1 VALRLNYWACWAAFI
16 CSTLAA
22 VRPLQAQSAR
32 VRETPRGVSGASP
45 EGIQPT
51 NLPWHDSYLYWDHAT
66 TAATLGVGQDYQ
78 TRNPLYEMTIG
89 FRPRYYLLENEQ
101 SSISVRGDLGV
112 VTERTNS
119 DTTSKEGEWSATDF
133 EFWGSF
139 SRKVRESKGDLTE
152 LAIRI
157 PRLLLPTSKV
167 SYDSG
172 KILGLG
178 VRIGA
183 REEIVLAGRG
193 ATWFPS
199 IELLGKIDYGYQFS
213 NSRVPVN
220 GSLERIRMGIDGR
233 SIVSD
238 QLGGATLAQHAA
250 AFGIASWLHVHQRL
264 NWITTFELRSA
275 WKYPVDHDVQICG
288 VVLTGCTKAGGIDDP
303 QTRTALTYFQ
313 SEVWGRLTD
322 TLELTFGYANL
333 ATQLA
338 PDGRRR
344 SMFYSPDAR
353 FYLTLNV
360 YLDHLYVNLARG
372 KQQSA
377 SAANEPRNP

>member
-1 VALRLNYWACWAAFI
+1 MLTPGPVF
-16 CSTLAA
+16 
-22 VRPLQAQSAR
+22 AQSAR
-32 VRETPRGVSGASP
+32 VRETPRGLSGVSP

-51 NLPWHDSYLYWDHAT
+51 RLRWHDSYLYWDHAV
-66 TAATLGVGQDYQ
+66 TANTLGVGQDYL

-89 FRPRYYLLENEQ
+89 FRPRYYLVENERA
-101 SSISVRGDLGV
+101 SISLRGDLGV
-112 VTERTNS
+112 VSERTNS
-119 DTTSKEGEWSATDF
+119 DTTSKQGEWSATDF

-139 SRKVRESKGDLTE
+139 SYKLRESKSDLTE
-152 LAIRI
+152 LAIRV

-167 SYDSG
+167 SYESG

-178 VRIGA
+178 VRVGA

-193 ATWFPS
+193 ARFFS
-199 IELLGKIDYGYQFS
+199 SVELLGKIDYGYLFS
-213 NSRVPVN
+213 NGQVPIN
-220 GSLERIRMGIDGR
+220 GALERIRMGSDGR

-250 AFGIASWLHVHQRL
+250 AFGIAAWAHVHQRV
-264 NWITTFELRSA
+264 NWITSFELRSA
-275 WKYPVDHDVQICG
+275 WKYPVSHDVQICG
-288 VVLTGCTKAGGIDDP
+288 VVLTGCTQASGVAEP

-313 SEVWGRLTD
+313 TEIWGRLTD

-344 SMFYSPDAR
+344 NFFYSPDAR

-360 YLDHLYVNLARG
+360 YLDHLYVGLSPSKRQA
-372 KQQSA
+372 A
-377 SAANEPRNP
+377 SVANEPRNP